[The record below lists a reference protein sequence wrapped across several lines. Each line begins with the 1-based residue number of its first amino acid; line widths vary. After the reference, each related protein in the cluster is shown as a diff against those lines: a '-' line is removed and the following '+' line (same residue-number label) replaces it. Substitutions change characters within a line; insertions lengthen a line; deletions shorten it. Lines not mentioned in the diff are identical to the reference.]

1 MVTYQEYLRN
11 KDGEIFSP
19 ITSSDTVYLPESLG
33 GGNSTEFLKQINEF
47 RGNYNKTHLGVSTD
61 SKNGSLVKL
70 HVGSYSRFL
79 IQVVGTINFA
89 ESLPIFTMLKFNIDQ
104 TGTQLLNFTPINLP
118 GFSSTPQFSATIS
131 GNIVSLTIS
140 NLGEWAG
147 LYLQILRNDST
158 VYFVGSEA
166 V

>member
-1 MVTYQEYLRN
+1 ME
-11 KDGEIFSP
+11 
-19 ITSSDTVYLPESLG
+19 
-33 GGNSTEFLKQINEF
+33 
-47 RGNYNKTHLGVSTD
+47 NYNKTHLGVSTD

-79 IQVVGTINFA
+79 IQVVGTVNFA

-140 NLGEWAG
+140 NLGGWAG